1 MIDTNLD
8 VLTGAYRPRNVAVI
22 SGHMFRGSELDAKEQ
37 AETEVAMRARAEEL
51 FAAHDVGFVYGA
63 LACGADIILA
73 ETALKAGAQFEAVLP
88 FNTKRFIETSV
99 RIGDPPGQ
107 PGKWEKRFRAI
118 LDGTHGPCA
127 LTIMEPQDPIERD
140 IDGYFF
146 YGFRY
151 AAGCALQRAA
161 MLKTACVLIVVSDAT
176 EADSTA
182 GTNRVV
188 ADWRAHRRPFDVI
201 PYPRRRPARPI
212 RARGETAFR
221 PVVFVWDGA
230 AAAKDSS
237 PDMLTKKIGKGL
249 DAIEVTH
256 GDGRRSICL
265 LAQTT
270 AEAMATAGEAVEVAR
285 KARHPLRVICDF
297 GLVLGAS
304 LRPDKKLI
312 GRLQAADDLPGLPLD
327 LVLATEAFAAQAKFD
342 HGNDVAL
349 VPVGHAEVVPSTND
363 SARAVVRNRPSLPIF
378 AVEPAKS
385 GAGTP

>member
-8 VLTGAYRPRNVAVI
+8 VPIGAFRSRNVAVI

-37 AETEVAMRARAEEL
+37 AETEIAIRARAEEL
-51 FAAHDVGFVYGA
+51 FAAHNVGFVYGA

-73 ETALKAGAQFEAVLP
+73 ETALKADAQFEAVLP
-88 FNTKRFIETSV
+88 FNTGRFIETSV
-99 RIGDPPGQ
+99 RIGDPPGE

-118 LDGTHGPCA
+118 LDGAQGPCT

-161 MLKTACVLIVVSDAT
+161 MLQTACGLIVVSDAT
-176 EADSTA
+176 EIDSIA

-201 PYPRRRPARPI
+201 PYPHQRPARPI

-230 AAAKDSS
+230 PEAKDSS
-237 PDMLTKKIGKGL
+237 LDKLSKKIGKGL
-249 DAIEVTH
+249 DAIERTH
-256 GDGRRSICL
+256 GDGRRGVCL
-265 LAQTT
+265 VTQTM
-270 AEAMATAGEAVEVAR
+270 AEAMTTAGEAVEVAC
-285 KARHPLRVICDF
+285 KAKHPLHVICDF
-297 GLVLGAS
+297 GLVLGSS
-304 LRPDKKLI
+304 LTPDKKLI
-312 GRLQAADDLPGLPLD
+312 GRLQASDDLPGLPLD

-342 HGNDVAL
+342 QGNDLAL
-349 VPVGHAEVVPSTND
+349 VPVGRAEVVPSTND
-363 SARAVVRNRPSLPIF
+363 SARAVVRSRPSLPIF
-378 AVEPAKS
+378 TVEPAKS
-385 GAGTP
+385 RPDKP

>member
-1 MIDTNLD
+1 MPPS
-8 VLTGAYRPRNVAVI
+8 PRNVAVI

-37 AETEVAMRARAEEL
+37 AETEVAIRARAEAL
-51 FAAHDVGFVYGA
+51 LAAHDMGVVYGA

-73 ETALKAGAQFEAVLP
+73 ETALKAGAQFEAMLP
-88 FNTKRFIETSV
+88 FNTERFIETSV
-99 RIGDPPGQ
+99 SIGDPPGQ

-118 LDGTHGPCA
+118 LDGTHGPCT
-127 LTIMEPQDPIERD
+127 LTIVEPHDPIERN

-161 MLKTACVLIVVSDAT
+161 MLKTACRLIVVSDAT
-176 EADSTA
+176 ESDNIA
-182 GTNRVV
+182 GANRVV

-201 PYPRRRPARPI
+201 PYPHRRRARPI

-230 AAAKDSS
+230 PEAKDSLLDKLS
-237 PDMLTKKIGKGL
+237 KTVGKGL
-249 DAIEVTH
+249 DAIEVIH

-265 LAQTT
+265 LAQAT
-270 AEAMATAGEAVEVAR
+270 AQAITAASEAVAMARSA
-285 KARHPLRVICDF
+285 KHPLRVICDF

-304 LRPDKKLI
+304 LRPDKTLI
-312 GRLQAADDLPGLPLD
+312 GRLQAAGDLPALPLD

-349 VPVGHAEVVPSTND
+349 VPVGRAEVVLSTKD
-363 SARAVVRNRPSLPIF
+363 RARAVVRSRPSLPIF

-385 GAGTP
+385 GADTP